1 MNGSGGSC
9 GSPNTG
15 SSAEGA
21 SEVFKEMWLKLKDC
35 HDKEVQ
41 GLQMK
46 INKLKKERCLDAQ
59 RLEEY
64 YSKNQQLR
72 EHQKALHE
80 NIKVLEDR
88 LRAGLCDRCAVTEE
102 HMRKKQQEFENI
114 RQQNLKLITELMNEK
129 NNLQEE
135 NKKLS
140 EQLQQRQKQ
149 SDEKPQKENGDQ
161 DGDGVIPDSP
171 VNTFSL
177 STMNKMRRR
186 KESKHI
192 RYTEQTSADSE
203 RSLPVEEAGE
213 CLLSSTS
220 VQHGKAEEVLVAETC
235 ELELSPI
242 PSKLGKGG
250 HPAKKATLNLAA
262 VVMETVGLSIPE
274 GSESKNVTDAYGN
287 DGSIM
292 LVPHSMSEGD
302 TRRQQHLEMEL
313 KEETSPGI
321 SAPTQMSTQNRDW
334 ISQQPLSPV
343 FGVPTSHKNDP
354 DLDKKRS
361 PSLFSPRISTT
372 LRIAPIV
379 STIGSNV
386 PKASTKAEEVALISP
401 LNFGPNGNDARE
413 QKVSKQNSSDQ
424 HANVSKVTSTSPDQD
439 EQVDNSEFILN
450 LWKMPGSKWGKRKK
464 TDEENDLLMKCE
476 KTSFNK
482 ENDLPSKAEKHAAV
496 NGDEVLD
503 KPLDLSDRLS
513 SARSHERNQGREV
526 CKNRLKQATLQEA
539 FRCAAKSSASFRK
552 AFNGGCT
559 LSKDSQNDLYLQE
572 ALQRSLTKTSQ
583 DGIMKMQKEVSSS
596 FKVPLPTTG
605 SMDTEQLFNDMKVAG
620 VKEPTRKKT
629 KEGQEQ
635 SEPASVLQPNP
646 CAVTKP
652 NILQKEEGKPS
663 LQSLEDIQWSIDPGA
678 NLSQY
683 KMDIMPVDSKHG
695 AQIKHEVETVDMDNT
710 FVNES
715 VLLKMKNH
723 EVKTKDNP
731 GNEHK
736 TTDSLAEMFDRTA
749 YGEYESCPQ
758 DRSPSK
764 VSDQERCC
772 LEEIDDE
779 KKEAKAEKTLN
790 KIKDQQDLKH
800 KVLVEPYIRND
811 DRKNTTFHFPHVEV
825 IRNKEERRRLHGHTC
840 KECEIYYADLPEA
853 ERVQKLAAC
862 SRHRFRYIP
871 PSTPE
876 NFWEVGF
883 PSTQTCIDRGYIKEE
898 MSPCQRPKRR
908 RPYNAMF
915 SPKAKEQKT

>member
-149 SDEKPQKENGDQ
+149 SEALFSPCEYLVGVPKSGVAISPGTKLNQIARLHQVLVEQSLEK
-161 DGDGVIPDSP
+161 VIH
-171 VNTFSL
+171 NAC
-177 STMNKMRRR
+177 K
-186 KESKHI
+186 
-192 RYTEQTSADSE
+192 SE
-203 RSLPVEEAGE
+203 LPVVSQCATTK
-213 CLLSSTS
+213 LN
-220 VQHGKAEEVLVAETC
+220 HGKAEEVLVAETC

-274 GSESKNVTDAYGN
+274 GSVSTGLISPLPASCFKIRPESTHNNPFTLPKNATTNTEV
-287 DGSIM
+287 SLRM
-292 LVPHSMSEGD
+292 
-302 TRRQQHLEMEL
+302 
-313 KEETSPGI
+313 I

-764 VSDQERCC
+764 VSDQESK
-772 LEEIDDE
+772 LSSLKPEPITE
-779 KKEAKAEKTLN
+779 